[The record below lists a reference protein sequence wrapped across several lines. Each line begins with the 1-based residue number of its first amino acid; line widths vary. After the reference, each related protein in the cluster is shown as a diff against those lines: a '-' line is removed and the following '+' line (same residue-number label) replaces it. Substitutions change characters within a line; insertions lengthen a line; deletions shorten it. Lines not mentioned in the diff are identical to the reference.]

1 MHRDGYRNDRFASLP
16 TAGVTAGVD
25 GPVLFAKIP
34 TMTATHVI
42 RQLKG
47 LPLRERRKVFAYVDA
62 EIERREERA
71 DRKAV
76 AEARLDPRLPVPWEE
91 AKKRLGMA

>member
-1 MHRDGYRNDRFASLP
+1 
-16 TAGVTAGVD
+16 
-25 GPVLFAKIP
+25 
-34 TMTATHVI
+34 MTATRVI

-71 DRKAV
+71 DRKA
-76 AEARLDPRLPVPWEE
+76 EARRDPRSPVAWED
-91 AKKRLGMA
+91 AKKRLGLA